1 MKTII
6 LNLVQSFAS
15 ILKVIILSK
24 FNNVLR
30 LKVNSN
36 KDCIILGN
44 GPSLTN
50 SLHKYKNALKNYDLI
65 CVNNFVKS
73 EFFYDIKPNFY
84 IFSATILF
92 KPENELS
99 NSYIELRDEIFNNLK
114 QKTNW
119 KINLM
124 VPFEARKSPYFK
136 KFISENHFFNP
147 IYFNTTP
154 VEGLKF
160 INNLLF
166 KFGLG
171 MPRPHNVLI
180 PAIMN
185 CIHLS
190 YKNIYILGADH
201 SWLNEIS
208 VNQKNEALVNQKHF
222 YDLNESKPLKMEDYI
237 SRPRLLHE
245 IIHKF
250 YHTFK
255 GYWEIK
261 QYANFRNINIY
272 NSSEYS
278 MIDAFEKKEILIE
291 LICTK

>member
-1 MKTII
+1 MTKALLKTT
-6 LNLVQSFAS
+6 QSLAS
-15 ILKVIILSK
+15 IVKVIILSK
-24 FNNVLR
+24 FNNVLK

-50 SLHKYKNALKNYDLI
+50 SLHEYKNTLKNYDLI

-73 EFFYDIKPNFY
+73 ELFYEIKPNFY
-84 IFSATILF
+84 ILAANILF

-99 NSYIELRDEIFNNLK
+99 TSYIELRDEIFNNLK
-114 QKTNW
+114 VKTKW

-124 VPFEARKSPYFK
+124 VPFEARKSVYFK
-136 KFISENHFFNP
+136 KFIAENHFFNP
-147 IYFNTTP
+147 IYFNNTP

-160 INNLLF
+160 VNNFLF

-185 CIHLS
+185 CIHLN
-190 YKNIYILGADH
+190 YKNIYLLGADH
-201 SWLNEIS
+201 SWLKEIS

-222 YDLNESKPLKMEDYI
+222 YDLNESRPLKMEDYI

-255 GYWEIK
+255 GYWDIK
-261 QYANFRNINIY
+261 HYANFKNINIY

-278 MIDAFEKKEILIE
+278 MIDAFEKKEIL
-291 LICTK
+291 L